1 MGGARVAAAAGRRF
15 GTYEPAT
22 GSLLAEVAEG
32 GPEDVE
38 RAVGAASTA
47 FGDGAA
53 AWPRLGP
60 RQRGQLLE
68 RVARLIRERVEAIA
82 TVEARNAG
90 KPIGDARDE
99 VLTAAACFEYYAGA
113 ASRLFGHTV
122 PVAPHGFDFTLRE
135 PVGVCA
141 LITPW
146 NFPFA
151 IASWKLGPALAAGN
165 TVVLK
170 PASLTPLTALLLGEL
185 CLEAGVPEGV
195 VNVLPGPGAA
205 LGAVLVRH
213 PAVAKVSFT
222 GETATGREILRLA
235 AEGIK
240 RVSLELGGKSANV
253 VFADAD
259 LERAARSGVL
269 AVFGNAGQD
278 CCARSRIFVEASVA
292 DEYTERFVAAT
303 SALRIGDPLDN
314 RTQIGSLISRQQR
327 ERVEG
332 YVARGR
338 AEGARLVCGGTRP
351 AEAELSAGSFLL
363 PAVFDS
369 VHSDMAI
376 AREEIFG
383 PVASIITFR
392 DEAQVIRLAND
403 SPYGLSGSVW
413 TRDLGRAF
421 RVLRSIRTGV
431 ISVNCDRSVHLEAP
445 FGGYKQSGFGREL
458 GMEALA
464 SYTETKNVYI
474 DTSVS

>member
-1 MGGARVAAAAGRRF
+1 M
-15 GTYEPAT
+15 
-22 GSLLAEVAEG
+22 
-32 GPEDVE
+32 
-38 RAVGAASTA
+38 
-47 FGDGAA
+47 
-53 AWPRLGP
+53 
-60 RQRGQLLE
+60 
-68 RVARLIRERVEAIA
+68 
-82 TVEARNAG
+82 EARNAG